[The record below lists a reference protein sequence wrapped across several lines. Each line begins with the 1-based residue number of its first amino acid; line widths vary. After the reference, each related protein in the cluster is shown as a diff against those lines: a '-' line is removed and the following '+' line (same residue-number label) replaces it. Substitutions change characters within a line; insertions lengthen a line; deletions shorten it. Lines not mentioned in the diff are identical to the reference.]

1 MDDKQFK
8 VLLIEDNPGDVRLIR
23 EMLAEAGGALYDLE
37 CADRLQTGLER
48 LAEGGIDV
56 ILLDLGLPDS
66 QGLDTLG
73 RVLAESLAATAVI
86 VVLTGLDD
94 EALAVQAVG
103 AGAQDYLVK
112 GQADGNLLVRAL
124 RYAIERQRMEE
135 SLRQRNRE
143 LALLHRA
150 GQSLTS
156 SLDLDRVLDSVLE
169 EVRRLLGVVACSVW
183 LSDQATGELVCRQV
197 TGPKSEIVRGW
208 LLSPEEGLVGWVARH
223 GESLIVPDVR
233 SDERHFK
240 GVDQQTG
247 LELCSILSV
256 PLRAKQDVIGVLQ
269 VVDTDLDR
277 FTLTDLRLIEPLA
290 ATAAIAI
297 ENARLY
303 QAERESRR
311 RAEVL
316 RQAAQAVGSSLE
328 LDEILRLILEQLKRA
343 LVYDT
348 ASVLI
353 LREGNV
359 PDLVVGIGYTD
370 EQMTTRESRRL
381 LEDNPILR
389 QMAHDL
395 RPVVS
400 ADVRQLDGWI
410 WVPGAEH
417 VRSWLGVP
425 LLARGR
431 MIGTLMIDSAQ
442 LNAFGKAE
450 VQMAQALAQHA
461 AQAIENAQLF
471 DEARRRAAH
480 QEALNAAI
488 AAAAAASDLPELLE
502 AALDSTLQ
510 ALGLEMG
517 GIWVADEQAIRG
529 LSPEI
534 IPAIRQTTKDAELF
548 FPGPVAR
555 QDLEQVAVTGPPA
568 VYVPIMGRFGIRA
581 SLTAPILVEGRRL
594 GGLNV
599 AAPESRR
606 WSPEEVALV
615 EAVGRQIGGAV
626 ERLGLLEKTQEQA
639 RQVQQIVD
647 TVPEGML
654 LLDADLRVALA
665 NPLARE
671 YLAVLADANVGD
683 TLTQLG
689 GRPLAELLT
698 SPPQGLWHE
707 VEIDGPPHGVF
718 EMIARPMEAG
728 PENEGWVLVIRDVTR
743 EREIQQRI
751 QQRDRLAAVGQLAA
765 GIAHDFNNIMAVI
778 VLYTHMALR
787 RSDVPPQ
794 VRERLTTIDR
804 QATRATDLVQQ
815 ILDFS
820 RRAVLERRPMD
831 LVTFLKEQV
840 RLLERTLPES
850 IKINLTYG
858 MGEHMV
864 NADPT
869 RMQQVIMNLALNAR
883 DAMPE
888 GGELHI
894 GLERI
899 GIEPGGLSPL
909 PEMQAGEWVRVT
921 VTDTGTGIPPDVLPR
936 IFEPFFTTRAPLGT
950 GLGLAQVYGIVKQ
963 HEGHVDVTTKV
974 GEGTTFVFY
983 LPALPVSQPEES
995 RLSKMPDL
1003 LKGQGETILVVEDN
1017 AAMREALVDGLEM
1030 LNYQSLEAENGR
1042 EALATFERHGDE
1054 IALVLSDLVMPEMGG
1069 IMLFH
1074 ALRQRNPAVRVVI
1087 LTGYPLAEEAGELR
1101 AQGIADWI
1109 QKPVDLEQLAEV
1121 MDRVLKKG

>member
-689 GRPLAELLT
+689 GRPLAKLLT

-728 PENEGWVLVIRDVTR
+728 PESEGWVLVIRDVTR

-831 LVTFLKEQV
+831 LVTFLKKQV

-850 IKINLTYG
+850 IKIDLMYG

-909 PEMQAGEWVRVT
+909 PEMEAGEWVRVT

>member
-728 PENEGWVLVIRDVTR
+728 PESEGWVLVIRDVTR

-850 IKINLTYG
+850 IKIDLMYG

-909 PEMQAGEWVRVT
+909 PEMEAGEWVRVT

>member
-37 CADRLQTGLER
+37 CADWLQTGLER
-48 LAEGGIDV
+48 LAKGGIDV
-56 ILLDLGLPDS
+56 LLLDLGLPDS

-73 RVLAESLAATAVI
+73 RVLAESLAAPAVI

-94 EALAVQAVG
+94 ETLAVQAVG

-112 GQADGNLLVRAL
+112 GQVEGNLLVRAL
-124 RYAIERQRMEE
+124 RYAIERQRAEGE
-135 SLRQRNRE
+135 RE
-143 LALLHRA
+143 L
-150 GQSLTS
+150 
-156 SLDLDRVLDSVLE
+156 
-169 EVRRLLGVVACSVW
+169 
-183 LSDQATGELVCRQV
+183 
-197 TGPKSEIVRGW
+197 
-208 LLSPEEGLVGWVARH
+208 
-223 GESLIVPDVR
+223 
-233 SDERHFK
+233 
-240 GVDQQTG
+240 
-247 LELCSILSV
+247 
-256 PLRAKQDVIGVLQ
+256 
-269 VVDTDLDR
+269 
-277 FTLTDLRLIEPLA
+277 
-290 ATAAIAI
+290 
-297 ENARLY
+297 
-303 QAERESRR
+303 
-311 RAEVL
+311 
-316 RQAAQAVGSSLE
+316 
-328 LDEILRLILEQLKRA
+328 
-343 LVYDT
+343 
-348 ASVLI
+348 
-353 LREGNV
+353 
-359 PDLVVGIGYTD
+359 
-370 EQMTTRESRRL
+370 
-381 LEDNPILR
+381 
-389 QMAHDL
+389 
-395 RPVVS
+395 
-400 ADVRQLDGWI
+400 
-410 WVPGAEH
+410 
-417 VRSWLGVP
+417 
-425 LLARGR
+425 LLAR
-431 MIGTLMIDSAQ
+431 
-442 LNAFGKAE
+442 
-450 VQMAQALAQHA
+450 
-461 AQAIENAQLF
+461 
-471 DEARRRAAH
+471 
-480 QEALNAAI
+480 
-488 AAAAAASDLPELLE
+488 
-502 AALDSTLQ
+502 
-510 ALGLEMG
+510 
-517 GIWVADEQAIRG
+517 IR
-529 LSPEI
+529 
-534 IPAIRQTTKDAELF
+534 
-548 FPGPVAR
+548 
-555 QDLEQVAVTGPPA
+555 
-568 VYVPIMGRFGIRA
+568 
-581 SLTAPILVEGRRL
+581 
-594 GGLNV
+594 
-599 AAPESRR
+599 
-606 WSPEEVALV
+606 
-615 EAVGRQIGGAV
+615 
-626 ERLGLLEKTQEQA
+626 EQA

-671 YLAVLADANVGD
+671 YLAILADANVGD

-787 RSDVPPQ
+787 RSDVPPK

-840 RLLERTLPES
+840 SLLERTLPES
-850 IKINLTYG
+850 IKIGLTYG

-899 GIEPGGLSPL
+899 GIEPGELSPL
-909 PEMQAGEWVRVT
+909 PEMEAGEWVRVT

-983 LPALPVSQPEES
+983 LPALPVSQPEEP

-1003 LKGQGETILVVEDN
+1003 LKGQGETHP
-1017 AAMREALVDGLEM
+1017 G
-1030 LNYQSLEAENGR
+1030 GR
-1042 EALATFERHGDE
+1042 
-1054 IALVLSDLVMPEMGG
+1054 
-1069 IMLFH
+1069 
-1074 ALRQRNPAVRVVI
+1074 RQRRHAGSADGWP
-1087 LTGYPLAEEAGELR
+1087 GDAELPVAGGGERPGGAGHL
-1101 AQGIADWI
+1101 
-1109 QKPVDLEQLAEV
+1109 
-1121 MDRVLKKG
+1121 

>member
-850 IKINLTYG
+850 IKIDLMYG

-909 PEMQAGEWVRVT
+909 PEMEAGEWVRVT

>member
-73 RVLAESLAATAVI
+73 RVLAESLAAPAVI

-112 GQADGNLLVRAL
+112 GQVEGNLLVRAL

-169 EVRRLLGVVACSVW
+169 EVRRLLEVVACSVW
-183 LSDQATGELVCRQV
+183 LSDQTTGELVCRQV
-197 TGPKSEIVRGW
+197 TGPKGASVRGW
-208 LLSPEEGLVGWVARH
+208 RLSPGEGLAGWVARH

-303 QAERESRR
+303 QAERESRK

-359 PDLVVGIGYTD
+359 PDQVVGIGYTD
-370 EQMTTRESRRL
+370 EQMTSQESRRL
-381 LEDNPILR
+381 LEDSPILR

-425 LLARGR
+425 LVARGR
-431 MIGTLMIDSAQ
+431 MIGVLMIDSAQ

-502 AALDSTLQ
+502 TALDSTLQ

-778 VLYTHMALR
+778 VLYTRMGL
-787 RSDVPPQ
+787 SLPDVPPQ
-794 VRERLTTIDR
+794 IRERLTTIDR

-850 IKINLTYG
+850 IKIDLTYG

-899 GIEPGGLSPL
+899 GIEPGELSPL
-909 PEMQAGEWVRVT
+909 PEMEAGEWVRVT

-1017 AAMREALVDGLEM
+1017 AVMREALADGLEM

-1087 LTGYPLAEEAGELR
+1087 LTGYPLAEEDGELR

>member
-1 MDDKQFK
+1 
-8 VLLIEDNPGDVRLIR
+8 
-23 EMLAEAGGALYDLE
+23 
-37 CADRLQTGLER
+37 
-48 LAEGGIDV
+48 
-56 ILLDLGLPDS
+56 
-66 QGLDTLG
+66 
-73 RVLAESLAATAVI
+73 
-86 VVLTGLDD
+86 
-94 EALAVQAVG
+94 
-103 AGAQDYLVK
+103 
-112 GQADGNLLVRAL
+112 
-124 RYAIERQRMEE
+124 
-135 SLRQRNRE
+135 
-143 LALLHRA
+143 
-150 GQSLTS
+150 
-156 SLDLDRVLDSVLE
+156 
-169 EVRRLLGVVACSVW
+169 
-183 LSDQATGELVCRQV
+183 
-197 TGPKSEIVRGW
+197 
-208 LLSPEEGLVGWVARH
+208 
-223 GESLIVPDVR
+223 
-233 SDERHFK
+233 
-240 GVDQQTG
+240 
-247 LELCSILSV
+247 
-256 PLRAKQDVIGVLQ
+256 
-269 VVDTDLDR
+269 
-277 FTLTDLRLIEPLA
+277 
-290 ATAAIAI
+290 
-297 ENARLY
+297 
-303 QAERESRR
+303 
-311 RAEVL
+311 
-316 RQAAQAVGSSLE
+316 
-328 LDEILRLILEQLKRA
+328 
-343 LVYDT
+343 
-348 ASVLI
+348 
-353 LREGNV
+353 
-359 PDLVVGIGYTD
+359 
-370 EQMTTRESRRL
+370 
-381 LEDNPILR
+381 
-389 QMAHDL
+389 
-395 RPVVS
+395 
-400 ADVRQLDGWI
+400 
-410 WVPGAEH
+410 
-417 VRSWLGVP
+417 
-425 LLARGR
+425 
-431 MIGTLMIDSAQ
+431 
-442 LNAFGKAE
+442 
-450 VQMAQALAQHA
+450 
-461 AQAIENAQLF
+461 
-471 DEARRRAAH
+471 
-480 QEALNAAI
+480 
-488 AAAAAASDLPELLE
+488 
-502 AALDSTLQ
+502 
-510 ALGLEMG
+510 
-517 GIWVADEQAIRG
+517 
-529 LSPEI
+529 
-534 IPAIRQTTKDAELF
+534 
-548 FPGPVAR
+548 
-555 QDLEQVAVTGPPA
+555 
-568 VYVPIMGRFGIRA
+568 
-581 SLTAPILVEGRRL
+581 
-594 GGLNV
+594 
-599 AAPESRR
+599 
-606 WSPEEVALV
+606 
-615 EAVGRQIGGAV
+615 
-626 ERLGLLEKTQEQA
+626 
-639 RQVQQIVD
+639 
-647 TVPEGML
+647 
-654 LLDADLRVALA
+654 
-665 NPLARE
+665 
-671 YLAVLADANVGD
+671 
-683 TLTQLG
+683 
-689 GRPLAELLT
+689 
-698 SPPQGLWHE
+698 
-707 VEIDGPPHGVF
+707 
-718 EMIARPMEAG
+718 MIARPMEAG
-728 PENEGWVLVIRDVTR
+728 PESEGWVLVIRDVTR

-831 LVTFLKEQV
+831 LVTFLKKQV

-850 IKINLTYG
+850 IKIDLMYG

-909 PEMQAGEWVRVT
+909 PEMEAGEWVRVT